1 MKVFTS
7 DKFYQEGG
15 KDAKFKGG
23 GMGNLGKK
31 TESSQIPSQNN
42 FIYQILF
49 KSDKMID
56 LEMGV
61 KNVQFHM
68 GIKGFE
74 TVNN

>member
-1 MKVFTS
+1 
-7 DKFYQEGG
+7 
-15 KDAKFKGG
+15 
-23 GMGNLGKK
+23 MGNLGKK